1 MIKLKN
7 LKNIVERQLR
17 DKPQLRDSDN
27 KLVARLWYNH
37 IQNRSPVPVENMS
50 ALDLL
55 IAIGNNELPAWS
67 SVVRVRRKI
76 QEMNSDLRGSKY
88 EKRQESRKTVIKE
101 IKEFELLEMKKQI
114 DDENRNK

>member
-55 IAIGNNELPAWS
+55 IAIGNGELVGWS
-67 SVVRVRRKI
+67 SITRVRRKI
-76 QEMNSDLRGSKY
+76 QQMNSDLRGKKY
-88 EKRQESRKTVIKE
+88 EKRQESTKTYIKE
-101 IKEFELLEMKKQI
+101 IKEFELLELRNQI
-114 DDENRNK
+114 HKEN